1 MPGKHWGK
9 VVENQV
15 KWQVGLAHE
24 GEDGKKSGSKAQCLE
39 EGGGNGDDGGKT

>member
-1 MPGKHWGK
+1 MPGKHWSQ

-24 GEDGKKSGSKAQCLE
+24 GEDGKEPGCKGQCLE